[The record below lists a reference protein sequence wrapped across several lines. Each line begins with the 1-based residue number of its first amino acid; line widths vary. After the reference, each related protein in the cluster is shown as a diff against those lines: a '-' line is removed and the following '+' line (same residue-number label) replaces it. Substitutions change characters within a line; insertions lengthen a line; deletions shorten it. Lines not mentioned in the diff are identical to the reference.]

1 MYSSHSNLN
10 RSIGNALVD
19 GLYKA
24 ADTHIWN
31 KPGQVSYRIISG
43 TRLLDLSAHCLELNS
58 QELEAAEYF
67 ESLLFDAVDMNQP
80 TLSMTWT
87 AKARYLVPL
96 DPDLHHLH

>member
-1 MYSSHSNLN
+1 MPRDRLRDLACKCGDTCIVHT
-10 RSIGNALVD
+10 RTIGNALVD

-43 TRLLDLSAHCLELNS
+43 TRLLELSAHCLELNS

-80 TLSMTWT
+80 TSNMT
-87 AKARYLVPL
+87 
-96 DPDLHHLH
+96 